1 MITLIVYL
9 LPHPTHSHTHS
20 QFLQGWIESTRVR
33 IETFLEE
40 YLDVVGTEALY
51 KTIPALYTMYADSGI
66 NSDNRDSDGRS
77 IVRQL
82 NDTPS
87 GHGHESLIGNV
98 NSTGLACGHD
108 IEGLPSDVI
117 AIFKNR
123 EEKLVRFSQ
132 AIIDITS
139 DLLGAIENGDTLDHS
154 FLTNFKE
161 KFDFFRGALPVIE
174 PHEND
179 VKTRTLPPPLDM
191 TKREDDHGSTIPINS
206 SSCKI
211 RLMNKHTKTPLH
223 SAHKTKRKKRIK
235 EVDIHSL
242 KFEEIVAD
250 LYSKV
255 HEVENFLIESSE
267 PELQIPVVDVLDPI
281 LVPKVETKLK
291 YAVSAAM
298 TGSSLACTLAH
309 MIVRPDKEDQSL
321 ISREDAV
328 NVLVKCDI
336 LGMVKRNRRRASL
349 ERMEP
354 DTSNW
359 KKLMKTSM
367 RNEGVV
373 GFIDALKCYIPVQ
386 TAKASAIG
394 HRKSMSSIKLP
405 SFSTLNR
412 EEGGICLAGGISSFD
427 KDSMEGS
434 GAQLGS
440 LGSIST
446 ISLLEASQCLCES
459 LYRLV
464 VAIGSTGNGRQYLH
478 TYGTELTSHTTKL
491 LILLPS
497 SFNYQDAKNSTGAF
511 SDGSSLSA
519 VESANGS
526 LSERRAASQDLL
538 QDSNP
543 ASSLRLW
550 CILAL
555 TVLAAQFQGS
565 TDKDTEKDSYVSEEV
580 RRAVESIVGTKAT
593 QEGNTDCLQLLI
605 VEDGA
610 LEWLNEA
617 FFSLLM
623 EILAA
628 AFSGNAKVLQTA
640 AGNDSLA
647 IGMAALSLD
656 ARQQSAKMSNFP
668 SAGRVNRPHKGL
680 GSGVGGDVHPRV
692 ARRSSSSAVP
702 QSFGRFSISCAES
715 DTVPQELLILLDL
728 CLGMLLFAAR
738 SHRVQAILTSTAA
751 FQEISKSLLK
761 TLFRLL
767 LVPQL
772 TQALA
777 ESILVILNVLLRD
790 EVKIRILAKELKEVT
805 VIERKVSLGGL
816 KWFLDPTPLE
826 KLLILINSD
835 VTNNNVGWGVDDDN
849 AVSKRASFNVN
860 GGVEIEGSNSTCV
873 GNTKSNEAES
883 DFVVTS
889 LAEVALSKV
898 MVTQTFAT
906 DNTQLLDFLSRQRSF
921 TGKVNTNILACY
933 EDPLKAALNSP
944 HLNSKV
950 SSEDHSQNGSRSRQ
964 RRSHHIGSHSN
975 HNVNHNVNEN
985 VNCEMEQD
993 VPVPSVFITVTPR
1006 KGSLVLQ
1013 PMNCTASLRNS
1024 E

>member
-1 MITLIVYL
+1 M
-9 LPHPTHSHTHS
+9 
-20 QFLQGWIESTRVR
+20 
-33 IETFLEE
+33 
-40 YLDVVGTEALY
+40 VGTEPLY
-51 KTIPALYTMYADSGI
+51 KSVPALYTMYADWSINCKNCDNGGRGI
-66 NSDNRDSDGRS
+66 ESK
-77 IVRQL
+77 V
-82 NDTPS
+82 NDTAS
-87 GHGHESLIGNV
+87 GQDCLIGNV
-98 NSTGLACGHD
+98 DRTGLTSGHD
-108 IEGLPSDVI
+108 GEGPPSDVI
-117 AIFKNR
+117 AVFKNR

-139 DLLGAIENGDTLDHS
+139 DLLGAIENGDALDHS

-161 KFDFFRGALPVIE
+161 KFDFFRGALPVIK
-174 PHEND
+174 PQEND
-179 VKTRTLPPPLDM
+179 VKTRTIPPPLNM
-191 TKREDDHGSTIPINS
+191 TKREDDHCSTIPINS

-211 RLMNKHTKTPLH
+211 RLLNKQTKTPLH
-223 SAHKTKRKKRIK
+223 SAHRSKRKKRIK

-336 LGMVKRNRRRASL
+336 LGMVKRNRRRASI

-386 TAKASAIG
+386 TAKVSAIG

-405 SFSTLNR
+405 SFDTLSR

-464 VAIGSTGNGRQYLH
+464 VAIGSTGNGREYLH

-580 RRAVESIVGTKAT
+580 RRAVENIVGKAPP
-593 QEGNTDCLQLLI
+593 ENTDSLQLLI

-656 ARQQSAKMSNFP
+656 ARQQSAKMSRYP
-668 SAGRVNRPHKGL
+668 SAGRISRPHKGH
-680 GSGVGGDVHPRV
+680 GSGVGGDIHPRV
-692 ARRSSSSAVP
+692 SRGNSSAAP
-702 QSFGRFSISCAES
+702 QSFGPFSISCTEA

-790 EVKIRILAKELKEVT
+790 DVKIRVLAKELKEVT
-805 VIERKVSLGGL
+805 VIERKISLGGL
-816 KWFLDPTPLE
+816 KWFLDPKPLE
-826 KLLILINSD
+826 KLLVLINSD
-835 VTNNNVGWGVDDDN
+835 VTRNGVGSGVNDN
-849 AVSKRASFNVN
+849 PLSVRASFNDN
-860 GGVEIEGSNSTCV
+860 GGVEMGSSNSICV
-873 GNTKSNEAES
+873 GNSNSIEPES

-944 HLNSKV
+944 HFVSKV
-950 SSEDHSQNGSRSRQ
+950 NSEDHSQNGSRSRSRQ
-964 RRSHHIGSHSN
+964 HRSHHIGNHSN
-975 HNVNHNVNEN
+975 HNVNHSLNTNGSE
-985 VNCEMEQD
+985 EHD
-993 VPVPSVFITVTPR
+993 APVSNVFITVTPR
-1006 KGSLVLQ
+1006 KGSLMVQ
-1013 PMNCTASLRNS
+1013 PMNCTAPSRNS